1 MALWAR
7 LMVNAEQ
14 IGVVEIQRREFLD
27 LTAQAAIQ
35 DEISTYDVTVDG
47 QACGTVRHRY
57 GDGGWRLL
65 ALAADAVAARNA
77 EPAGPSR

>member
-27 LTAQAAIQ
+27 LTAQASIQ
-35 DEISTYDVTVDG
+35 DEVSTYDVTVDG

-57 GDGGWRLL
+57 GDGAWRLL
-65 ALAADAVAARNA
+65 ALAAEAVAARNA
-77 EPAGPSR
+77 AQTTP